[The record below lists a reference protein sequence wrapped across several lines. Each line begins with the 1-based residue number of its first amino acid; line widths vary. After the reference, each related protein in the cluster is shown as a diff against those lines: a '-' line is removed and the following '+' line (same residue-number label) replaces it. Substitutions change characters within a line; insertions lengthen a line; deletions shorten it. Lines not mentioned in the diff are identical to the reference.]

1 MHMMVQVMY
10 DKVWYEG
17 ISMDSQGNVH
27 YNDTDNTFTLL
38 TATTWYKENKEKQF
52 FAKPIFN
59 SLSDKIVHK
68 PMAKKS
74 G

>member
-1 MHMMVQVMY
+1 
-10 DKVWYEG
+10 
-17 ISMDSQGNVH
+17 MDSQGNVH

-38 TATTWYKENKEKQF
+38 TATILYKDNKEKQF

>member
-1 MHMMVQVMY
+1 MMVQVMY

-38 TATTWYKENKEKQF
+38 TATT
-52 FAKPIFN
+52 
-59 SLSDKIVHK
+59 
-68 PMAKKS
+68 
-74 G
+74 